1 MKRRNILIVA
11 VLVSFLVMVSVTA
24 VAQEKKVK
32 KPEVTKTKNVKPSE
46 MAKTKNIV
54 LDEAIKFSPAMLLGK
69 AKELEL
75 TESQQAQ
82 LVAIM
87 KEMQTKTIAVLTKA
101 QATKVKTWK
110 PATQMAQKKK
120 VALPT
125 ESTEASGTKTK
136 IAEVPDDAKSQ
147 AKKIEK

>member
-1 MKRRNILIVA
+1 MKPKNVLIVA

-32 KPEVTKTKNVKPSE
+32 KPEVTKTKKVKQSE
-46 MAKTKNIV
+46 ATETKKIV
-54 LDEAIKFSPAMLLGK
+54 LDEAARFSPAILLGK

-87 KEMQTKTIAVLTKA
+87 KEMQTKTMTVLTKA
-101 QATKVKTWK
+101 QAAKVKTWK
-110 PATQMAQKKK
+110 SAPQMAQEKK

-125 ESTEASGTKTK
+125 ESTEPSDAKTK
-136 IAEVPDDAKSQ
+136 IVKAPDDTKAQ
-147 AKKIEK
+147 AKK